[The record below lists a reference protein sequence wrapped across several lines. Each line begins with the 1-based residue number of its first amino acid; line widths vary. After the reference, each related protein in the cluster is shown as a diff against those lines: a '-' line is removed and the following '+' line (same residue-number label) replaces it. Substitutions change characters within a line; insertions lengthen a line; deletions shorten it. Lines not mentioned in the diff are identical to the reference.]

1 MAEMTLMSANM
12 LPTSS
17 GDTQREIKVLVQTV
31 VTGVNKAKTKPKMN
45 HNWPLMKAGRD
56 HPMAPVMQ
64 ATIKVVASCSFKI
77 REAKGKSIHN
87 AIK

>member
-1 MAEMTLMSANM
+1 MMLMSANT

-45 HNWPLMKAGRD
+45 HNWPGMKAGRD
-56 HPMAPVMQ
+56 HPIRKSELSINLSTEG
-64 ATIKVVASCSFKI
+64 ATGFL
-77 REAKGKSIHN
+77 R
-87 AIK
+87 

>member
-1 MAEMTLMSANM
+1 MMLMSANT

-45 HNWPLMKAGRD
+45 HNWPGMKAGRD
-56 HPMAPVMQ
+56 HPIRKSELS
-64 ATIKVVASCSFKI
+64 IKPKFVNRGSYKI
-77 REAKGKSIHN
+77 FS
-87 AIK
+87 